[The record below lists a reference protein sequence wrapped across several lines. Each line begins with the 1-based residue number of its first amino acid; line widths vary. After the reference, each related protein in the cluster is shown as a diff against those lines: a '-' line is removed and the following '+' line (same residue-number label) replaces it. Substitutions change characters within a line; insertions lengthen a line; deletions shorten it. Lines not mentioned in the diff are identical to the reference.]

1 MNKQNIFKF
10 KFPNKY
16 NESNFYV
23 NSTNIEAYNGLFLE
37 DNNSVFLI
45 GPRKS
50 GKSFL
55 AKMWLNN
62 NESLIYKKNLKEIIS
77 VKKNVIVEDIDNS
90 INQEDIFHI
99 INHCNN
105 NKLKILISSS
115 IKLNKIDITL
125 PDLYSRLQ
133 LFKFLYIHQPD
144 DDMLLNILTKLFIE
158 KQFIIN
164 SFEIFDYILNR
175 ANRSYD
181 NMIKIVKELD
191 TLSLEKKRQL
201 TIPLIKEIL

>member
-105 NKLKILISSS
+105 NKLKILISAS

>member
-37 DNNSVFLI
+37 DDNSVFLI

-55 AKMWLNN
+55 GKMWLNK
-62 NESLIYKKNLKEIIS
+62 NESLIYKKNLNEIIS

>member
-37 DNNSVFLI
+37 DSNSVFLI

>member
-1 MNKQNIFKF
+1 M
-10 KFPNKY
+10 
-16 NESNFYV
+16 
-23 NSTNIEAYNGLFLE
+23 
-37 DNNSVFLI
+37 
-45 GPRKS
+45 
-50 GKSFL
+50 
-55 AKMWLNN
+55 
-62 NESLIYKKNLKEIIS
+62 
-77 VKKNVIVEDIDNS
+77 
-90 INQEDIFHI
+90 
-99 INHCNN
+99 
-105 NKLKILISSS
+105 
-115 IKLNKIDITL
+115 
-125 PDLYSRLQ
+125 Q

>member
-55 AKMWLNN
+55 AKIWLNN

>member
-55 AKMWLNN
+55 AKICLNN
-62 NESLIYKKNLKEIIS
+62 NESLIYKKKLKEIIS

-125 PDLYSRLQ
+125 PDLHSRLQ

>member
-77 VKKNVIVEDIDNS
+77 VKKTS
-90 INQEDIFHI
+90 
-99 INHCNN
+99 
-105 NKLKILISSS
+105 LWKILTILSIKKISS
-115 IKLNKIDITL
+115 
-125 PDLYSRLQ
+125 
-133 LFKFLYIHQPD
+133 
-144 DDMLLNILTKLFIE
+144 IL
-158 KQFIIN
+158 
-164 SFEIFDYILNR
+164 
-175 ANRSYD
+175 
-181 NMIKIVKELD
+181 
-191 TLSLEKKRQL
+191 
-201 TIPLIKEIL
+201 

>member
-1 MNKQNIFKF
+1 MKKQNIFKF

-55 AKMWLNN
+55 AKIWLNN